1 MKFIH
6 VKMAFIHMK
15 SFIYEHIHPCKW
27 IRITLR
33 FKLQTESSKFKLYVH
48 AQAILIKKTTCILK
62 KITY

>member
-27 IRITLR
+27 IRITLS
-33 FKLQTESSKFKLYVH
+33 FKLQAQSSKFKLYTH
-48 AQAILIKKTTCILK
+48 AQAILTNKTTCIPK
-62 KITY
+62 KIMY